1 MRKKIGIYECMW
13 LILGR
18 PSKPLTQKTILDDL
32 EGQGHKCNP
41 SNNQFIHLL
50 QSLNCDKQ
58 RPPTDFEYIFYNIH
72 CMCYLVWLESNF
84 PLTPHYSNDSV
95 DVLF

>member
-58 RPPTDFEYIFYNIH
+58 IGNCQKKDHQQTLSIYFIKYTVCVTQSD
-72 CMCYLVWLESNF
+72 
-84 PLTPHYSNDSV
+84 
-95 DVLF
+95 